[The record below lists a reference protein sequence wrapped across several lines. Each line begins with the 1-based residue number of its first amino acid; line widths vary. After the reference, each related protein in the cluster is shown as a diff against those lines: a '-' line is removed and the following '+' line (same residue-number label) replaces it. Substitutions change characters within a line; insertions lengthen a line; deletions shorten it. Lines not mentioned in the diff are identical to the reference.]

1 MLENRNVLAWFLF
14 VSAVAVHVMDEALTG
29 FLPFWNQLVTNLRK
43 DLSFLPLPTFTF
55 VAWIGGLLSGVL
67 IGYAMI
73 PAVNRDGKFMR
84 WLTLVLGILM
94 LANATGHLL
103 GSLYFGRI
111 LPGFWSS
118 PFLLLASLFVIVRS
132 LKGKWGTR
140 VDQTKAA
147 RTD

>member
-1 MLENRNVLAWFLF
+1 MLENRNVLAWFLL

-118 PFLLLASLFVIVRS
+118 PFLLLASIFVIVRS